1 MRYKYDSLGLID
13 KSKFSRSYVQKIIRD
28 HIDGK
33 RSSFLPD
40 CFSLEVFH
48 SQFGY
53 PKVQELYIH
62 DGLSGITLG
71 EYLPRSI
78 LQRHRYRLWHS
89 PEEFT
94 WFFAL
99 EFDDYLKLY
108 EIEDQETMVLAKL
121 RWS

>member
-13 KSKFSRSYVQKIIRD
+13 KERFARSYVQKIIRD

-33 RSSFLPD
+33 RPSFLAD
-40 CFSLEVFH
+40 CFSLEVYP
-48 SQFGY
+48 SQFDR
-53 PKVQELYIH
+53 PNVQELYIT

-71 EYLPRSI
+71 EYYPRSI

-89 PEEFT
+89 PDEFE

-108 EIEDQETMVLAKL
+108 EITDQETTVLAKL